1 MNATAATI
9 VPPIIT
15 LGPAGYLAA
24 EGSVEDAVAHLT
36 SAHPERDGAGRSE
49 VLSSLQH
56 YDSTGR
62 RLRLEASDGTYGLLP
77 EDTQIPRGALCALI
91 DAAFAHAR
99 ARAYEDESL
108 LEGSGITHASKV
120 RPPPLP
126 DAEQPTPTDDAFTSF
141 LDVLVE
147 QVQADPEPD
156 GRRGSWW
163 HNLFYH

>member
-49 VLSSLQH
+49 VLNSLQH

-99 ARAYEDESL
+99 ARAYENPSL
-108 LEGSGITHASKV
+108 LEDGHHAREI
-120 RPPPLP
+120 RPPTLP
-126 DAEQPTPTDDAFTSF
+126 DVQQQDPPDAAFMTF
-141 LDVLVE
+141 FGELVDLLQSE
-147 QVQADPEPD
+147 GLPD
-156 GRRGSWW
+156 TKGSWW